1 MLTRIKTLRPTYAVI
16 DLPSYSHNISIAQH
30 LSGQGEVMAIV
41 KANGYGHG
49 ADKLAEY
56 IMRKNGIKNFG
67 VATISEAVK
76 LREVLGNDVNITVM
90 GYIDKNFYP
99 EVYANNIILTVLD
112 YYIAEMYH
120 RFLQEKGAKAKV
132 VIKLETGMNRLGFDT
147 YNFDIPGFMD
157 KYDHFDI
164 NMFMTHLSSSD
175 TDFEYTNLQMK
186 RFDDFMLKNRLN
198 YPTSVFNSSAVVNF
212 RNKYTYTRPG
222 IMTYGYV
229 YADYE
234 VDLRPVMR
242 IYSKI
247 VQVKHIKKGESVS
260 YNRTFYAPKDMT
272 IGAIP
277 VGYADG
283 YFRCFSNRGHVYID
297 GYCCPVIGNI
307 CMDIMMVDITAV
319 PASRYSSEVELMGE
333 HVTAEMWAEWAGS
346 ISYEMLCAI
355 SERIPRVYST
365 D

>member
-1 MLTRIKTLRPTYAVI
+1 MLTRIKTLRPTYAFI
-16 DLPSYSHNISIAQH
+16 DLPSYSHNIGMAQK
-30 LSGQGEVMAIV
+30 LSGEGEVMAIV

-56 IMRKNGIKNFG
+56 VMRKNGIKNFG

-76 LREVLGNDVNITVM
+76 LREVLGNGINITVM

-99 EVYANNIILTVLD
+99 EVFENHIILTVFD
-112 YYIAEMYH
+112 YYIAESYH
-120 RFLQEKGAKAKV
+120 RFLQEKGVEAKV
-132 VIKLETGMNRLGFDT
+132 VIKLETGMNRLGFDLN
-147 YNFDIPGFMD
+147 NFDIHDFMK

-164 NMFMTHLSSSD
+164 KMFMTHLSSSD
-175 TDFEYTNLQMK
+175 TDFEYTNLQLK
-186 RFDDFMLKNRLN
+186 RFDDFMIQNHLN
-198 YPTSVFNSSAVVNF
+198 FPTSVFNSSAVVNF
-212 RNKYTYTRPG
+212 HNKYTYTRPG

-229 YADYE
+229 YADYD

-247 VQVKHIKKGESVS
+247 VQVKHIKKGESIS
-260 YNRTFYAPKDMT
+260 YNRTFYAPREMT
-272 IGAIP
+272 LGVIP

-297 GYCCPVIGNI
+297 GYRCPVVGNI
-307 CMDIMMVDITAV
+307 CMDIMMVDITEL
-319 PASRYSSEVELMGE
+319 PENSYSSEVELMGKN
-333 HVTAEMWAEWAGS
+333 VNAEMWAKWAGS

-355 SERIPRVYST
+355 SERIPRVYS
-365 D
+365 DD